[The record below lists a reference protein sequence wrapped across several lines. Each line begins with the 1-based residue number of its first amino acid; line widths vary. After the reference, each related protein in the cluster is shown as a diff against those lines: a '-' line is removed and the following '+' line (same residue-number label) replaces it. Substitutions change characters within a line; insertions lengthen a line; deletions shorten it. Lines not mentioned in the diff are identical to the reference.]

1 MATDVDDRTEKS
13 IRAKQ
18 TIRIVL
24 LLVIVGIFAWWAIA
38 NDDEVPVDWLF
49 DTTTAPLVVIILTAA
64 LAGFLVGL
72 LAGWRR
78 R

>member
-13 IRAKQ
+13 IRTKQ

-24 LLVIVGIFAWWAIA
+24 LLVIVGIFAWWALA
-38 NDDEVPVDWLF
+38 NDDDTQVDWLF
-49 DTTTAPLVVIILTAA
+49 DTTTAPLVVVILTAA
-64 LAGFLVGL
+64 AIGFVVGL